1 MAPQRSRA
9 ANHEKEKPIV
19 IVCNILL
26 KKQESSDLLHGGCP
40 CARMATARWIFC
52 AATHAVS

>member
-26 KKQESSDLLHGGCP
+26 KKQESSDLGSS
-40 CARMATARWIFC
+40 
-52 AATHAVS
+52 AVWLETGEALNYI